1 VLPFDIDE
9 VRIEPSKHFRNLRMR
24 KRDWDVHDLRE
35 ALRQP
40 VRVIARG
47 SLKMEVWVRKGGSK
61 KLVLCYYR
69 EERLVLV
76 LREPRGD

>member
-1 VLPFDIDE
+1 MLPFDPDE
-9 VRIEPSKHFRNLRMR
+9 VRIEPSKYFRNLRMR
-24 KRDWDVHDLRE
+24 KWDWDVLHLRE

-40 VRVIARG
+40 VRVVARG

-61 KLVLCYYR
+61 KLILSYCR

-76 LREPRGD
+76 ITGTEG

>member
-1 VLPFDIDE
+1 MLPFDIDE

-24 KRDWDVHDLRE
+24 KWDWDVHDLRE

-47 SLKMEVWVRKGGSK
+47 SLKMEVWVRKGASE

-69 EERLVLV
+69 EARLALV
-76 LREPRGD
+76 ITGTEG

>member
-1 VLPFDIDE
+1 MLPFDIDD

-24 KRDWDVHDLRE
+24 KWNWDVHDLRE

-40 VRVIARG
+40 VREIARG

-61 KLVLCYYR
+61 KLVLSYYR
-69 EERLVLV
+69 EARLVLV
-76 LREPRGD
+76 ITGTEG

>member
-1 VLPFDIDE
+1 MLPFDVDE

-24 KRDWDVHDLRE
+24 KWDWDVLHLRE

-40 VRVIARG
+40 VRVVARG

-61 KLVLCYYR
+61 KLILSYCR
-69 EERLVLV
+69 EERLVLFITGT
-76 LREPRGD
+76 EG